1 MGAARLWV
9 TFDAAVGGQGEQV
22 FVLTDV
28 LRLPPLRELAL
39 WLTEELR
46 EVRELD
52 PTELPIPYDRLAD
65 VVVVDAE
72 ALLLGRLLD
81 EPALQPEEP
90 LRLWERA

>member
-1 MGAARLWV
+1 M
-9 TFDAAVGGQGEQV
+9 
-22 FVLTDV
+22 
-28 LRLPPLRELAL
+28 
-39 WLTEELR
+39 
-46 EVRELD
+46 RELD